1 MIGSFIRGITIA
13 TLNWKMVL
21 VLLFANIIFALPVAL
36 PMFMLVLQT
45 AGNSIAAEKMLSD
58 KLDVDWVT
66 DVVNLQMSG
75 SSFDATGLQTAAL
88 LAVAALVYLLITTLL
103 SGGILAVFASED
115 QRFTMRE
122 FWAGCGQ
129 YFWRFFRL
137 MLISLFFYAAA
148 IAIYSVIYRW
158 TGRIDDTATAYE
170 SVVYKRWTGIAVLLL
185 MLSAVNMLFDY
196 ARIGAVINNSRKMFR
211 QTFSAL
217 TYTLR
222 HFFSAFTLYLLIGII
237 GLAVMALLVWLRG
250 SINQSSLPAVALAI
264 LVGQLTI
271 ASRMWTRMAAFAGQM
286 DLYRRLAPPVI
297 VPVKSI
303 EPDEYE
309 EDTVDDEN
317 LQVVEKETG

>member
-1 MIGSFIRGITIA
+1 MIGSFIRGITLA
-13 TLNWKMVL
+13 TFNWKMVL

-45 AGNSIAAEKMLSD
+45 AGNSVAAEKMLSD
-58 KLDVDWVT
+58 KLDVDWLT

-103 SGGILAVFASED
+103 SGGILAVFASD
-115 QRFTMRE
+115 NQRFTMRE

-129 YFWRFFRL
+129 YFWRLFRL

-170 SVVYKRWTGIAVLLL
+170 SVVYKRWTGIAVLLI
-185 MLSAVNMLFDY
+185 MLSMVNMLFDY
-196 ARIGAVINNSRKMFR
+196 ARIGTVINDGRKMFR
-211 QTFSAL
+211 QAFSAL
-217 TYTLR
+217 KFTLR
-222 HFFSAFTLYLLIGII
+222 HFFSAFALYLLIGII

-250 SINQSSLPAVALAI
+250 SINQSSLPAGVLAI

-271 ASRMWTRMAAFAGQM
+271 ASRVWAGMAAFAGQM
-286 DLYRRLAPPVI
+286 DLYRRLAPPPMAPLDQEPVI
-297 VPVKSI
+297 SDEI
-303 EPDEYE
+303 ALPDEGE
-309 EDTVDDEN
+309 V
-317 LQVVEKETG
+317 

>member
-1 MIGSFIRGITIA
+1 MIGSFIRGITLA
-13 TLNWKMVL
+13 TFNWKMVL

-45 AGNSIAAEKMLSD
+45 AGNSVAAEKMLSD
-58 KLDVDWVT
+58 KLDVDWLT

-103 SGGILAVFASED
+103 SGGILAVFASD
-115 QRFTMRE
+115 NQRFTMRE

-129 YFWRFFRL
+129 YFWRLFRL

-170 SVVYKRWTGIAVLLL
+170 SVVYKRWTGIAVLLI
-185 MLSAVNMLFDY
+185 MLSMVNMLFDY
-196 ARIGAVINNSRKMFR
+196 ARIGTVINDGRKMFR
-211 QTFSAL
+211 QAFSAL
-217 TYTLR
+217 KFTLR
-222 HFFSAFTLYLLIGII
+222 HFFSAFALYLLIGII

-250 SINQSSLPAVALAI
+250 SINQSSLPAVVLAI

-271 ASRMWTRMAAFAGQM
+271 ASRMWSRMAAFAGQM
-286 DLYRRLAPPVI
+286 DLYRRLAPPPMAPLDQEPVI
-297 VPVKSI
+297 SDEI
-303 EPDEYE
+303 ALPDEGE
-309 EDTVDDEN
+309 V
-317 LQVVEKETG
+317 

>member
-1 MIGSFIRGITIA
+1 MIGSFIRGITLA
-13 TLNWKMVL
+13 TFNWKMVL

-45 AGNSIAAEKMLSD
+45 AGNSVAAEKMLSD
-58 KLDVDWVT
+58 KLDVDWLT
-66 DVVNLQMSG
+66 DVVNLQISG

-103 SGGILAVFASED
+103 SGGILAVFASD
-115 QRFTMRE
+115 NQRFTMRE

-129 YFWRFFRL
+129 YFWRLFRL

-170 SVVYKRWTGIAVLLL
+170 SVVYKRWTGIAVLLI
-185 MLSAVNMLFDY
+185 MLSMVNMLFDY
-196 ARIGAVINNSRKMFR
+196 ARIGTVINDGRKMFR
-211 QTFSAL
+211 QAFSAL
-217 TYTLR
+217 KFTLR
-222 HFFSAFTLYLLIGII
+222 HFFSAFALYLLIGII

-250 SINQSSLPAVALAI
+250 SINQSSLPAVVLAI

-271 ASRMWTRMAAFAGQM
+271 ASRMWSRMAAFAGQM
-286 DLYRRLAPPVI
+286 DLYRRLAPPPMAPLDQEPVI
-297 VPVKSI
+297 SDEI
-303 EPDEYE
+303 ALPDEGE
-309 EDTVDDEN
+309 V
-317 LQVVEKETG
+317 